1 MEEIKQQKISEK
13 IKKDTKIV
21 AEDTLVQKAKGDRLD
36 QEIIG
41 KLNFR
46 EATPEEKEKL
56 NNRVPA
62 PQKEALKVCAK
73 IFNKECLYPWYTI
86 GSIAFL
92 INANESKKQPDDID
106 IIFHEKDFSKIKE
119 EFTKLGFESGIAQ
132 NTGCPYVKG
141 KIKVLTKNEQ
151 GIEETKEIEMEA
163 FGQKTSKPN
172 GLINP
177 GAINTNYNIIKN
189 SLSENN
195 SPGDN
200 KETAELDEDLTEIS
214 PEGLGNVNESFNILD
229 REGQI
234 ELYFKNLA
242 EEIKYF
248 NFEASLEGYEKLGEK
263 YYSQDKA
270 GKFINRLANLF
281 ELNNNNAKE
290 IIFKAGRISAND
302 LEKRKLLKE
311 FLNIFNSF
319 SENIKLRDFDNFK
332 NDTQEGQII
341 EKKVLEVLDNEDI
354 QDSVEKLKK
363 TITSEIKNLIN
374 TYKEIKEE
382 LEISEKN
389 IEFQKSFCNKIDTI
403 IQEKEKIAKILLS
416 DYKNIDIS
424 KNNYKNLA
432 PYIFSIKFIQ
442 NYLQPF
448 TKKIEKFKK
457 ELAEELAA

>member
-1 MEEIKQQKISEK
+1 MEEIKKQEISKKIE
-13 IKKDTKIV
+13 KDTKIV
-21 AEDTLVQKAKGDRLD
+21 AEDTLTREETKDRLD
-36 QEIIG
+36 KENAG

-46 EATPEEKEKL
+46 ESTIEEKEKL

-62 PQKEALKVCAK
+62 PQKEALKICAR
-73 IFNKECLYPWYTI
+73 IFNKECLHPWYTI

-92 INANESKKQPDDID
+92 INANESKKQPNDID
-106 IIFHEKDFSKIKE
+106 IIFHEKDFPKIKE
-119 EFTKLGFESGIAQ
+119 EFTKLGFESGIAK

-141 KIKVLTKNEQ
+141 KIRALIKNEQ
-151 GIEETKEIEMEA
+151 GIEETKEIEVEA
-163 FGQKTSKPN
+163 FGQKTDTPN

-177 GAINTNYNIIKN
+177 GAINTDYNIIEN
-189 SLSENN
+189 SLSENPLEN
-195 SPGDN
+195 
-200 KETAELDEDLTEIS
+200 
-214 PEGLGNVNESFNILD
+214 FNILD

-248 NFEASLEGYEKLGEK
+248 NFEASLDNYEKLGET

-281 ELNNNNAKE
+281 ELNNNNARE

-311 FLNIFNSF
+311 FLNISNSF
-319 SENIKLRDFDNFK
+319 SENIKLGDFDNFE
-332 NDTQEGQII
+332 NDTQEGQKI
-341 EKKVLEVLDNEDI
+341 EKNVLEVLDNEDI
-354 QDSVEKLKK
+354 QDSIEKLKK
-363 TITSEIKNLIN
+363 TITPEIKNLIT
-374 TYKEIKEE
+374 TYRDIEQE
-382 LEISEKN
+382 LENTDENN
-389 IEFQKSFCNKIDTI
+389 ILKENLHNKIDTI
-403 IQEKEKIAKILLS
+403 IQEKEKIAKILLN

-457 ELAEELAA
+457 ELAEELAAY

>member
-13 IKKDTKIV
+13 IEKDTKIV

-36 QEIIG
+36 QKIIG

-46 EATPEEKEKL
+46 EATTEEKEKL

-151 GIEETKEIEMEA
+151 EIEETKEIEMEA
-163 FGQKTSKPN
+163 FGQKTSTPN

-177 GAINTNYNIIKN
+177 GAINTNYNIVKN

-195 SPGDN
+195 LEN
-200 KETAELDEDLTEIS
+200 
-214 PEGLGNVNESFNILD
+214 FNILD

-248 NFEASLEGYEKLGEK
+248 NFEASLDGYEKLGEK

-432 PYIFSIKFIQ
+432 PYIFSVKFIQ

-448 TKKIEKFKK
+448 TEKIEKLKKESAK
-457 ELAEELAA
+457 ELAKELSV

>member
-1 MEEIKQQKISEK
+1 MEEIKQQKMSEK
-13 IKKDTKIV
+13 IEKDTKIV
-21 AEDTLVQKAKGDRLD
+21 AEDTLSQEEKKDRLD
-36 QEIIG
+36 KEIPG

-46 EATPEEKEKL
+46 EATNEEREKL
-56 NNRVPA
+56 NDRVPT
-62 PQKEALKVCAK
+62 PQKEALKICAR
-73 IFNKECLYPWYTI
+73 IFNKECLHTWYTI

-163 FGQKTSKPN
+163 FGQKTDTPN

-177 GAINTNYNIIKN
+177 GAVNTDYNIIKN
-189 SLSENN
+189 SLSED
-195 SPGDN
+195 S
-200 KETAELDEDLTEIS
+200 LED
-214 PEGLGNVNESFNILD
+214 FNILD

-234 ELYFKNLA
+234 ELYFKNLT
-242 EEIKYF
+242 EEIKHF
-248 NFEASLEGYEKLGEK
+248 NFEASLENYEKFGEE
-263 YYSQDKA
+263 YYSKDKA

-281 ELNNNNAKE
+281 ELNNNNARE
-290 IIFKAGRISAND
+290 IIFKAGRISVND

-311 FLNIFNSF
+311 FLNISNSF
-319 SENIKLRDFDNFK
+319 SENIKLGDFDNFE
-332 NDTQEGQII
+332 NDTREGKKI
-341 EKKVLEVLDNEDI
+341 EKDVLEVLDSEDV

-363 TITSEIKNLIN
+363 TINSEIKNLIS
-374 TYKEIKEE
+374 TYKNIEKEIKETDE
-382 LEISEKN
+382 NNDLKEN
-389 IEFQKSFCNKIDTI
+389 LYNKINSI

-432 PYIFSIKFIQ
+432 PYIFSVKFIQ
-442 NYLQPF
+442 NYLHPF
-448 TKKIEKFKK
+448 TKKIEKFKEELAK
-457 ELAEELAA
+457 ELAA